1 MCEVGTGCEGEALV
15 WHGNVRGRGVQC
27 KGSGVPFPQKKMN
40 SSSRFNKI
48 LGGSPPNET
57 LMTIMSIMKYINV
70 ITELLNTAQLIRVS
84 LCNNNLKC
92 CESITYSTN

>member
-1 MCEVGTGCEGEALV
+1 M

-27 KGSGVPFPQKKMN
+27 KGLGVPFPQKKMN
-40 SSSRFNKI
+40 SSRRF
-48 LGGSPPNET
+48 LEGSPPPNET

-92 CESITYSTN
+92 CESITYSTNYN